1 MSGADLRSFL
11 QFVRDQSPREYVRL
25 ERTIS
30 PQWELAAIVA
40 KLEGAL
46 RAPIIECR
54 QVEGSTLPVV
64 TNVCASLSRIARS
77 IGRAERELEDMLAG
91 AYDRP
96 IPPRLW
102 AGASAAPVRQQVL
115 RGDEVDLTRLP
126 QMRYTEVETAPY
138 LTAAAVVAR
147 DPASGVLNVS
157 YHRLMICDRHTTG
170 IFMAPGG
177 HLHTIHGKYAM
188 TGADTPVAV
197 F

>member
-30 PQWELAAIVA
+30 PQWELAAIVE
-40 KLEGAL
+40 KLEGSL

-77 IGRAERELEDMLAG
+77 VGRTERELEDMLAG

-96 IPPRLW
+96 IPPRIL
-102 AGASAAPVRQQVL
+102 ADAAAAPVRHAVR
-115 RGDEVDLTRLP
+115 RG
-126 QMRYTEVETAPY
+126 
-138 LTAAAVVAR
+138 AAVGLGDR
-147 DPASGVLNVS
+147 KSGV
-157 YHRLMICDRHTTG
+157 
-170 IFMAPGG
+170 
-177 HLHTIHGKYAM
+177 
-188 TGADTPVAV
+188 
-197 F
+197 